1 VQRLD
6 LIEVLD
12 MARPPHAR
20 EVQMA
25 FWRQVAAGASTENA
39 ALAVGVSRPV
49 GYRWFAGSGG
59 VMPARKVRESVSASP
74 APQGR
79 RLCLADREEI
89 AHLLRL
95 DTPVEQIGEVIGFH
109 TSTVSREIGR
119 NSSGGV
125 YRASTAQRLAD
136 QRARAGRQKVAK
148 LASGSRLREEV
159 VRRLEH
165 NESPEQIANRLRLD
179 FPDDPEM
186 RVSHET
192 IYTSIYV
199 QARGA
204 LRRDLAGHLRTG
216 RAMRKPRAQAA
227 QRATKVGGSPLR
239 NVVSISERPPCV
251 EDRAVPGHWEG
262 DLIVGAQQASA
273 IGTLVERATGFLGLL
288 HLPGDHTALT
298 VQTAICDY
306 MATLPEILRQTLTW
320 DRGTEMANHI
330 QIAEATGLDIY
341 FADPHSPWQ
350 RGSNENTNGLL
361 RQYFPKGT
369 DLSLWGPG
377 YLQQVALEMN
387 NRPRKRLGWRTPAEA
402 LDQLL
407 CHQPKP
413 PGVALTG

>member
-1 VQRLD
+1 
-6 LIEVLD
+6 
-12 MARPPHAR
+12 
-20 EVQMA
+20 MA
-25 FWRQVAAGASTENA
+25 FWREVAAGASTENA
-39 ALAVGVSRPV
+39 AVAVGVSRPV

-59 VMPARKVRESVSASP
+59 VMPARRVRESPASLP

-79 RLCLADREEI
+79 RLGPADREEI
-89 AHLLRL
+89 AHLLRSKK
-95 DTPVEQIGEVIGFH
+95 TYEQIAEAIGFDK
-109 TSTVSREIGR
+109 STVSREIGR
-119 NSSGGV
+119 NTSGGV
-125 YRASTAQRLAD
+125 YRATTAQKLAD
-136 QRARAGRQKVAK
+136 QRAHAGRQKVTK
-148 LASGSRLREEV
+148 LVPGTRLHAEV

-165 NESPEQIANRLRLD
+165 NQSPEQIANRLRLD

-186 RVSHET
+186 RVSYET

-199 QARGA
+199 QGRGA
-204 LRRDLAGHLRTG
+204 LRKDLAGHLRTG
-216 RAMRKPRAQAA
+216 RAMRKPRAQARERN
-227 QRATKVGGSPLR
+227 QKWGGSPLR
-239 NVVSISERPPCV
+239 NVVSISERPPEV

-262 DLIVGAQQASA
+262 DLITGTGNLSA

-298 VQTAICDY
+298 VQTAMCDY
-306 MATLPEILRQTLTW
+306 MATLPDVLRRTLTW
-320 DRGTEMANHI
+320 DRGVEMANHVK
-330 QIAEATGLDIY
+330 IAEATGLDIY

-377 YLQQVALEMN
+377 YLRQVALEMN

-407 CHQPKP
+407 SQHHNP